1 MNKIEDNNSQ
11 ESNNSLTSNSDTQDF
26 ISSDEEIK
34 SGAHQKFIGNK
45 FLGCNINENGK
56 RCKKRSTKKEMYE
69 VERKEII
76 KEILET
82 IKINEENKTFILH
95 DIENSLELKNK
106 INELEERIKKY
117 YKTGNWNFYIQ
128 RNNGDTSPIIGLLRT
143 LLRENDIDLTKK
155 DISLQ
160 LDGKKIRTTKYYLMM

>member
-1 MNKIEDNNSQ
+1 MNKKEENNENIS
-11 ESNNSLTSNSDTQDF
+11 EGNTSNSD
-26 ISSDEEIK
+26 
-34 SGAHQKFIGNK
+34 NM
-45 FLGCNINENGK
+45 NENGWSDSSQQSCSARK